1 MVVKAFVNSIENDQ
15 IGISIPSLEI
25 DNIYSIVLR
34 YPGFSP
40 NFNVGQVVCVDFIN
54 GDTSR
59 PIILGTFQKETSH
72 GRLLDAT
79 VSNISINK
87 SAKIGDKINFNNINY
102 DNIKNLAN
110 ITSNIQSELENKLNY
125 ISELSKELSDIL
137 NKFLKNSENISNL
150 NEDLDILENTISKLY
165 VLLGSKNDKQVNTIY
180 GKINIL
186 EQSIISIKNKLGDF
200 KDTNFMDL
208 LNDLSN
214 AVNSANNARPGI
226 DDTDDDTDQES
237 PGASQESPGASQG
250 TTDDE
255 KYIWNTLYKIIKN
268 PYGVAGVMGNMY
280 AESGLKSNNLEDFFQ
295 SKFGYTDESYTAAV
309 DNGTYTNFARDS
321 AGYGLVQWTF
331 WTIKQDLYDYAKSK
345 KTSIGDVKMQLECMC
360 KQISGERVSSEW
372 KKSVWE
378 VLLNAKSVSEA
389 STAFL
394 LNYERPAN
402 MGNSIIRLRAS
413 YAQTYYDRYAK

>member
-1 MVVKAFVNSIENDQ
+1 MIVKAFVNSIENDQ

-54 GDTSR
+54 GDLSR
-59 PIILGTFQKETSH
+59 PVILGTFQKETLH

-137 NKFLKNSENISNL
+137 DKFLKNSENISDL
-150 NEDLDILENTISKLY
+150 NEDLDILEDTISALY
-165 VLLGSKNDKQVNTIY
+165 TLLGSKNDKQVNTIY

-214 AVNSANNARPGI
+214 AVNSANNARPGV
-226 DDTDDDTDQES
+226 DDADDDTDTD
-237 PGASQESPGASQG
+237 PESPGASQG

-280 AESGLKSNNLEDFFQ
+280 AESGLKSNNLDDFFQ

-309 DNGTYTNFARDS
+309 DNGTYTNFAGDS

-331 WTIKQDLYDYAKSK
+331 WAIKQDLYDYAKSK
-345 KTSIGDVKMQLECMC
+345 KVSIGDVKMQIECLC
-360 KQISGERVSSEW
+360 KQVSGERVSSEW

-389 STAFL
+389 STTFL
-394 LNYERPAN
+394 LKFERPTDTSN
-402 MGNSIIRLRAS
+402 RMIRLRAS

>member
-165 VLLGSKNDKQVNTIY
+165 ILLGSKNDKQVNTIY

-226 DDTDDDTDQES
+226 DDTDDDTD
-237 PGASQESPGASQG
+237 QESPGASQG

>member
-110 ITSNIQSELENKLNY
+110 ITSNIQPELENKLNY

-237 PGASQESPGASQG
+237 PGASQG

-280 AESGLKSNNLEDFFQ
+280 AESGLKSNNLDDFFQ

-331 WTIKQDLYDYAKSK
+331 WAIKQDLYDYAKSK

-402 MGNSIIRLRAS
+402 MGNSIVRLRAS

>member
-15 IGISIPSLEI
+15 VGISIPSLEI

-59 PIILGTFQKETSH
+59 PIILGNFQKETSH

-165 VLLGSKNDKQVNTIY
+165 ILLGSKNDKQVNTIY

-237 PGASQESPGASQG
+237 PGASQG

-280 AESGLKSNNLEDFFQ
+280 AESGLKSNNLDDFFQ

-331 WTIKQDLYDYAKSK
+331 WAIKQDLYDYAKSK

>member
-165 VLLGSKNDKQVNTIY
+165 ILLGSKNDKQVNTIY

-237 PGASQESPGASQG
+237 PGASQG

-280 AESGLKSNNLEDFFQ
+280 AESGLKSNNLDDFFQ

-331 WTIKQDLYDYAKSK
+331 WAIKQDLYDYAKSK

-402 MGNSIIRLRAS
+402 MGNSIVRLRAS

>member
-15 IGISIPSLEI
+15 VGISIPSLEI

-237 PGASQESPGASQG
+237 PGASQG

-331 WTIKQDLYDYAKSK
+331 WAIKQDLYDYAKSK

-402 MGNSIIRLRAS
+402 TGNSIIRLRAS

>member
-15 IGISIPSLEI
+15 VGISIPSLEI

-165 VLLGSKNDKQVNTIY
+165 ILLGSKNDKQVNTIY

-226 DDTDDDTDQES
+226 DDTDDDTD
-237 PGASQESPGASQG
+237 QESPGASQG

-331 WTIKQDLYDYAKSK
+331 WAIKQDLYDYAKSK

-402 MGNSIIRLRAS
+402 TGNSIIRLRAS

>member
-87 SAKIGDKINFNNINY
+87 YAKIGDKINFNNINY

-165 VLLGSKNDKQVNTIY
+165 ILLGSKNDKQVNTIY

-226 DDTDDDTDQES
+226 DDTDDDTD
-237 PGASQESPGASQG
+237 QESPGASQG

-331 WTIKQDLYDYAKSK
+331 WAIKQDLYDYAKSK

>member
-1 MVVKAFVNSIENDQ
+1 MIVKAFVNSIENDQ

-54 GDTSR
+54 GDLSR
-59 PIILGTFQKETSH
+59 PVILGTFQKETLH

-137 NKFLKNSENISNL
+137 DKFLKNSENISDL
-150 NEDLDILENTISKLY
+150 NEDLDILEDTISALY
-165 VLLGSKNDKQVNTIY
+165 TLLGSKNDKQVNTIY

-214 AVNSANNARPGI
+214 AVNSANNARPGV
-226 DDTDDDTDQES
+226 DDADDDTDTD
-237 PGASQESPGASQG
+237 PESPGASQG

-280 AESGLKSNNLEDFFQ
+280 AESGLKSNNLDDFFQ

-309 DNGTYTNFARDS
+309 DNGTYTNFAGDS

-331 WTIKQDLYDYAKSK
+331 WAIKQDLYDYAKSK
-345 KTSIGDVKMQLECMC
+345 KVSIGDVKMQIECLC
-360 KQISGERVSSEW
+360 KQVSGERVSSEW

-389 STAFL
+389 STTFL
-394 LNYERPAN
+394 LKFERPEDTSN
-402 MGNSIIRLRAS
+402 RMIRLRAS

>member
-1 MVVKAFVNSIENDQ
+1 MIVKAFVNSIENDQ

-54 GDTSR
+54 GDLSR
-59 PIILGTFQKETSH
+59 PIILGTFQKETLH

-137 NKFLKNSENISNL
+137 DKFLKNSENISNL
-150 NEDLDILENTISKLY
+150 NEDLDILEDTISALY
-165 VLLGSKNDKQVNTIY
+165 TLLGSKNDKQVNTIY

-214 AVNSANNARPGI
+214 AVNSANNSRPGI
-226 DDTDDDTDQES
+226 NDNTDDDTDTDSEY
-237 PGASQESPGASQG
+237 PGASQG
-250 TTDDE
+250 TTADE
-255 KYIWNTLYKIIKN
+255 KYIWDTLYKIIKN

-280 AESGLKSNNLEDFFQ
+280 AESGLKSNNLDDFFQ

-309 DNGTYTNFARDS
+309 DNGTYTNFAGDS

-331 WTIKQDLYDYAKSK
+331 WAIKQDLYDYAKSK
-345 KTSIGDVKMQLECMC
+345 KVSIGDVKMQIECLC
-360 KQISGERVSSEW
+360 KQVSGERVSSEW

-389 STAFL
+389 STTFL
-394 LNYERPAN
+394 LKFERPADTSN
-402 MGNSIIRLRAS
+402 RMIRLRAS

>member
-15 IGISIPSLEI
+15 VGISIPSLEI

-59 PIILGTFQKETSH
+59 PVILGTFQKETSH

-165 VLLGSKNDKQVNTIY
+165 ILLGSKNDKQVNTIY

-226 DDTDDDTDQES
+226 DDTDDDTD
-237 PGASQESPGASQG
+237 QESPGASQG

-309 DNGTYTNFARDS
+309 DNGTYTNFAGDS

-331 WTIKQDLYDYAKSK
+331 WAIKQDLYDYAKSK

>member
-214 AVNSANNARPGI
+214 AVNSANNVRPGI
-226 DDTDDDTDQES
+226 DDTDDDTD
-237 PGASQESPGASQG
+237 QESPGASQG

-331 WTIKQDLYDYAKSK
+331 WAIKQDLYDYAKSK

>member
-15 IGISIPSLEI
+15 VGISIPSLEI

-165 VLLGSKNDKQVNTIY
+165 ILLGSKNDKQVNTIY

-237 PGASQESPGASQG
+237 PGASQG

-280 AESGLKSNNLEDFFQ
+280 AESGLKSNNLDDFFQ

-331 WTIKQDLYDYAKSK
+331 WAIKQDLYDYAKSK

>member
-15 IGISIPSLEI
+15 VGISIPSLEI

-59 PIILGTFQKETSH
+59 PIILGTFQKETLH

-165 VLLGSKNDKQVNTIY
+165 ILLGSKNDKQVNTIY

-226 DDTDDDTDQES
+226 DDTDDDTD
-237 PGASQESPGASQG
+237 QESPGASQG

-331 WTIKQDLYDYAKSK
+331 WAIKQDLYDYAKSK

>member
-15 IGISIPSLEI
+15 ICISIPSLEI

-237 PGASQESPGASQG
+237 PGASQG

-280 AESGLKSNNLEDFFQ
+280 AESGLKSNNLDDFFQ

-331 WTIKQDLYDYAKSK
+331 WAIKQDLYDYAKSK

>member
-15 IGISIPSLEI
+15 VGISIPSLEI

-165 VLLGSKNDKQVNTIY
+165 ILLGSKNDKQVNTIY

-226 DDTDDDTDQES
+226 DDTDDDTD
-237 PGASQESPGASQG
+237 QESPGASQG

>member
-59 PIILGTFQKETSH
+59 PIILGTFQKETPH

-165 VLLGSKNDKQVNTIY
+165 ILLGSKNDKQVNTIY

-226 DDTDDDTDQES
+226 DDTDDDTD
-237 PGASQESPGASQG
+237 QESPGASQG

>member
-1 MVVKAFVNSIENDQ
+1 
-15 IGISIPSLEI
+15 
-25 DNIYSIVLR
+25 
-34 YPGFSP
+34 
-40 NFNVGQVVCVDFIN
+40 
-54 GDTSR
+54 
-59 PIILGTFQKETSH
+59 
-72 GRLLDAT
+72 
-79 VSNISINK
+79 
-87 SAKIGDKINFNNINY
+87 
-102 DNIKNLAN
+102 
-110 ITSNIQSELENKLNY
+110 
-125 ISELSKELSDIL
+125 
-137 NKFLKNSENISNL
+137 
-150 NEDLDILENTISKLY
+150 
-165 VLLGSKNDKQVNTIY
+165 
-180 GKINIL
+180 
-186 EQSIISIKNKLGDF
+186 
-200 KDTNFMDL
+200 MDL

-226 DDTDDDTDQES
+226 DDTDDDTD
-237 PGASQESPGASQG
+237 QESPGASQG

-331 WTIKQDLYDYAKSK
+331 WAIKQDLYDYAKSK

>member
-40 NFNVGQVVCVDFIN
+40 NFNVGQIVCVDFIN

-165 VLLGSKNDKQVNTIY
+165 ILLGSKNDKQVNTIY

-226 DDTDDDTDQES
+226 DDTDDDTD
-237 PGASQESPGASQG
+237 QESPGASQG

-331 WTIKQDLYDYAKSK
+331 WAIKQDLYDYAKSK

-402 MGNSIIRLRAS
+402 TGNSIIRLRAS

>member
-237 PGASQESPGASQG
+237 PGASQG

-321 AGYGLVQWTF
+321 AGYGLIQWTF
-331 WTIKQDLYDYAKSK
+331 WAIKQDLYDYAKSK

>member
-165 VLLGSKNDKQVNTIY
+165 ILLGSKNDKQVNTIY

-226 DDTDDDTDQES
+226 DDTDDDTD
-237 PGASQESPGASQG
+237 QESPGASQG

-331 WTIKQDLYDYAKSK
+331 WAIKQDLYDYAKSK

-402 MGNSIIRLRAS
+402 MGNSIVRLRAS

>member
-1 MVVKAFVNSIENDQ
+1 MVVKAFINSIENGQ
-15 IGISIPSLEI
+15 INISIPSLEI
-25 DNIYSIVLR
+25 DSILSIVLR

-54 GDTSR
+54 GDLSR
-59 PIILGTFQKETSH
+59 PIILGTFQKETLH

-125 ISELSKELSDIL
+125 ISELSKELSNIL

-165 VLLGSKNDKQVNTIY
+165 ILLGSKNDKKANTIY
-180 GKINIL
+180 GKINTL

-208 LNDLSN
+208 LNDLKN
-214 AVNSANNARPGI
+214 AVNSANNSRPGI
-226 DDTDDDTDQES
+226 DDNTDDNTDTDSEY
-237 PGASQESPGASQG
+237 PGASQG
-250 TTDDE
+250 TTADE
-255 KYIWNTLYKIIKN
+255 KYIWDTLYKIIKN
-268 PYGVAGVMGNMY
+268 QYGVAGVMGNMY
-280 AESGLKSNNLEDFFQ
+280 AESGLKSNNLDDFFQ
-295 SKFGYTDESYTAAV
+295 SRFGYTDESYTAAV
-309 DNGTYTNFARDS
+309 DNGTYTNFANDS
-321 AGYGLVQWTF
+321 SGYGLVQWTF
-331 WTIKQDLYDYAKSK
+331 WAIKQDLYDYAKSK
-345 KTSIGDVKMQLECMC
+345 KASIGDVKMQIECLC
-360 KQISGERVSSEW
+360 KQLSGERVSSEW

-389 STAFL
+389 STTFL
-394 LNYERPAN
+394 LKFERPADTSN
-402 MGNSIIRLRAS
+402 RMIRLRAS

>member
-15 IGISIPSLEI
+15 VGISIPSLEI

-59 PIILGTFQKETSH
+59 PIILGTFQKEISH

-165 VLLGSKNDKQVNTIY
+165 ILLGSKNDKQVNTIY

-226 DDTDDDTDQES
+226 DDTDDDTD
-237 PGASQESPGASQG
+237 QESPGASQG

-331 WTIKQDLYDYAKSK
+331 WAIKQDLYDYAKSK

-402 MGNSIIRLRAS
+402 TGNSIIRLRAS

>member
-15 IGISIPSLEI
+15 VGISIPSLEI

-237 PGASQESPGASQG
+237 PGASQG

-280 AESGLKSNNLEDFFQ
+280 AESGLKSNNLDDFFQ

-331 WTIKQDLYDYAKSK
+331 WAIKQDLYDYAKSK

-402 MGNSIIRLRAS
+402 MGNSIVRLRAS

>member
-15 IGISIPSLEI
+15 VGISIPSLEI

-165 VLLGSKNDKQVNTIY
+165 ILLGSKNDKQVNTIY

-200 KDTNFMDL
+200 KDTDFMDL

-226 DDTDDDTDQES
+226 DDTDDDTD
-237 PGASQESPGASQG
+237 QESPGASQG

-331 WTIKQDLYDYAKSK
+331 WAIKQDLYDYAKSK

>member
-165 VLLGSKNDKQVNTIY
+165 ILLGSKNDKQVNTIY

-226 DDTDDDTDQES
+226 DDNDDDTD
-237 PGASQESPGASQG
+237 QESPGASQG

-331 WTIKQDLYDYAKSK
+331 WAIKQDLYDYAKSK

>member
-15 IGISIPSLEI
+15 VGISIPSLEI

-226 DDTDDDTDQES
+226 DDNDDDTD
-237 PGASQESPGASQG
+237 QESPGASQG

-331 WTIKQDLYDYAKSK
+331 WAIKQDLYDYAKSK

>member
-87 SAKIGDKINFNNINY
+87 YAKIGDKINFNNINY

-237 PGASQESPGASQG
+237 PGASQG

-331 WTIKQDLYDYAKSK
+331 WAIKQDLYDYAKSK

-402 MGNSIIRLRAS
+402 TGNSIIRLRAS

>member
-226 DDTDDDTDQES
+226 DDNDDDTD
-237 PGASQESPGASQG
+237 QESPGASQG

-280 AESGLKSNNLEDFFQ
+280 AESGLKSNNLDDFFQ

-331 WTIKQDLYDYAKSK
+331 WAIKQDLYDYAKSK

>member
-15 IGISIPSLEI
+15 VGISIPSLEI

-125 ISELSKELSDIL
+125 ISELSKELSDTL

-165 VLLGSKNDKQVNTIY
+165 ILLGSKNDKQVNTIY

-214 AVNSANNARPGI
+214 TVNSANNARPGI
-226 DDTDDDTDQES
+226 DDTDDDTD
-237 PGASQESPGASQG
+237 QESPGASQG

>member
-165 VLLGSKNDKQVNTIY
+165 ILLGSKNDKQVNTIY

-226 DDTDDDTDQES
+226 DDNDDDTD
-237 PGASQESPGASQG
+237 QESPGASQG

-331 WTIKQDLYDYAKSK
+331 WAIKQDLYDYAKSK

-402 MGNSIIRLRAS
+402 MGNSIVRLRAS